1 MVRSSLIVLIIIV
14 FFQDLNAQKSRPIGI
29 VAFYNLENLFDTE
42 DDPEVRDEEFLPK
55 GDKNW
60 TEERYQEKLNNM
72 AKVIGNMT
80 YGPDII
86 GVCEIENRGVLEDLV
101 KTENLSGKNYAI
113 EHYDSPDRR
122 GIDVALL
129 YRDDKFDVIE
139 SEKISFTHPDK
150 ESYYTRDILMVK
162 GLYFEDTLNIFVNHW
177 PSRFGGGMKERQIA
191 AEILRDKVDHL
202 KDKNPN
208 AKIIIM
214 GDFNDD
220 PTDKSI
226 KKVLDA
232 HWKEKKIE
240 GGTLYNTSADTFK
253 DGFGTLMYRGA
264 WNLFDQIIISKSL
277 MKGQNNKYHYIPN
290 SFKVYAPEW
299 MRVEDGNYKGAP
311 KRTFVSGKYI
321 GGFSDHYPTF
331 IVIGK

>member
-1 MVRSSLIVLIIIV
+1 MIRNILLTLILIV
-14 FFQDLNAQKSRPIGI
+14 FFQDVSAQKSRPIGI
-29 VAFYNLENLFDTE
+29 IAFYNLENLFDTE
-42 DDPEVRDEEFLPK
+42 DDPEIRDEEFLPK
-55 GDKNW
+55 GKNNW
-60 TEERYQEKLNNM
+60 TEEKYQEKLNNM
-72 AKVIGNMT
+72 AKVISTMT

-86 GVCEIENRGVLEDLV
+86 GVCEIENKKVLDDLI
-101 KTENLSGKNYAI
+101 KTQQLENKNYAI

-129 YRDDKFDVIE
+129 YRDNKFDVIE
-139 SEKISFTHPDK
+139 SEKIKFIHPDN
-150 ESYYTRDILMVK
+150 ENYLTRDILRVK
-162 GLYFEDTLNIFVNHW
+162 GLYFGDTLNIFVNHW

-191 AEILRDKVDHL
+191 AEILRENVDQI
-202 KDKNPN
+202 KAKNPD
-208 AKIIIM
+208 AKIILM

-226 KKVLDA
+226 KKILNT
-232 HWKEKKIE
+232 HWKENKLE
-240 GGTLYNTSADTFK
+240 GGTLYNTSADTFR
-253 DGFGTLMYRGA
+253 DGYGTLMYRGA

-277 MKGQNNKYHYIPN
+277 MKGQDNQYHYIPN

-311 KRTFVSGKYI
+311 KRTFVSGKYM
-321 GGFSDHYPTF
+321 GGFSDHYPSF